1 MSLRAI
7 LADDEPPARALLS
20 ELLRAAGVEVV
31 AEAAGGPEAVDAVVA
46 QAEGQD
52 GAPVD
57 VLFLDVQMPV
67 LDGFGVLAALAGR
80 LDALPA
86 VVFVTAFDRHA
97 VGAFETGA
105 VDYLLKPVTRS
116 RLATTLGR
124 LRDRAAPLT
133 AADARAVAGA
143 GRDAE
148 RLLVRSG
155 DRLVAVDVSEIVWVE
170 AAGNHATLHTRGRP
184 LVTGVGIG
192 EVEGRLPPDRFARV
206 HRSALVAL
214 GAVRQL
220 ESDGGGG
227 YEALLDGGHRVR
239 VSRTY
244 AERFRRL
251 VL

>member
-1 MSLRAI
+1 MSLRV
-7 LADDEPPARALLS
+7 LLVDDEPPARALLS
-20 ELLRAAGVEVV
+20 ELLRAVGDVEVV
-31 AEAAGGPEAVDAVVA
+31 AEAAGGVEAVDLVVA
-46 QAEGQD
+46 QAEAGT
-52 GAPVD
+52 PVD
-57 VLFLDVQMPV
+57 ALFLDVQMPV

-116 RLATTLGR
+116 RLATAVER
-124 LRDRAAPLT
+124 LRDRAAPLP
-133 AADARAVAGA
+133 AADARAVAASGA
-143 GRDAE
+143 DAG

-155 DRLVAVDVSEIVWVE
+155 ERLVALDVADIVWVE
-170 AAGNHATLHTRGRP
+170 AAGNYATLHTTGRP
-184 LVTGVGIG
+184 LLAGVGIG
-192 EVEGRLPPDRFARV
+192 EVEARLPPGLFARV

-214 GAVRQL
+214 GAVRSL
-220 ESDGGGG
+220 ESDGSGG
-227 YEALLDGGHRVR
+227 YEALLAGGHRVR